1 MKAMHQDSL
10 YICFPSQFRFDRA
23 EDAKRAIEELN
34 GRRML
39 DLDERIEV
47 KLAHFDTHVPSE
59 GRDLPTHRRLEHSYS
74 RRRSHPVSPHAQY
87 SVNLPPICPS
97 HHTMAITSYHDDDG
111 HLITSPSS
119 YIIHCES
126 VAFPPMLT
134 ACIREE
140 IPLFQYRNCN
150 PQSF

>member
-1 MKAMHQDSL
+1 M
-10 YICFPSQFRFDRA
+10 QFRFDRA

-74 RRRSHPVSPHAQY
+74 RRRSPPVSPHAQC

-97 HHTMAITSYHDDDG
+97 HHITSSYHTTAITSYHDDDG

-134 ACIREE
+134 TGIREE
-140 IPLFQYRNCN
+140 IPLFQYLNYN